1 MKKTFSVNLGNRVF
15 YIDEDAYFSLK
26 AYLDTIERYFSDE
39 KERTDIINDIET
51 RLSELFTDR
60 LAGNRQVINMQDVQE
75 AIKIMGNPQEIGGEG
90 KQIPEDEP
98 VYGNYRSTSQRR
110 RLYRD
115 DDNRVIGG
123 VCSGIGAYADVDP
136 VIIRI
141 VLLVLFFV
149 FGFGFL
155 LYLILWIVVP
165 KAVTTAQKL
174 EMRGEPVNASNI
186 GNFVREEFNSVKK
199 TFQKRKN

>member
-15 YIDEDAYFSLK
+15 YIDEDAYLRLK

-60 LAGNRQVINMQDVQE
+60 LAGNRQVITMEDVQE

-90 KQIPEDEP
+90 KQIPDEEP
-98 VYGNYRSTSQRR
+98 VYDSYRTTSQRR

-123 VCSGIGAYADVDP
+123 VCSGLGAYFDIDP

-141 VLLVLFFV
+141 VLLVLFFL

-174 EMRGEPVNASNI
+174 EMRGEPVNATNI

-199 TFQKRKN
+199 TFQKRKK

>member
-15 YIDEDAYFSLK
+15 YIDEDAYFKLK

-39 KERTDIINDIET
+39 KERLDIINDIEM
-51 RLSELFTDR
+51 RLSELFTER
-60 LAGNRQVINMQDVQE
+60 VTVNRQVITLADVSE
-75 AIKIMGNPQEIGGEG
+75 AIHTMGNPQEIVGEG
-90 KQIPEDEP
+90 KSIPDEEP
-98 VYGNYRSTSQRR
+98 VYESYPHGSRRR

-123 VCSGIGAYADVDP
+123 VCSGLGAYFDIDP

-141 VLLVLFFV
+141 VLLVLFFL
-149 FGFGFL
+149 FGFGLL

-174 EMRGEPVNASNI
+174 EMRGDPVNASNI
-186 GNFVREEFNSVKK
+186 GNFVREEFDSVKK
-199 TFQKRKN
+199 SFQKRK